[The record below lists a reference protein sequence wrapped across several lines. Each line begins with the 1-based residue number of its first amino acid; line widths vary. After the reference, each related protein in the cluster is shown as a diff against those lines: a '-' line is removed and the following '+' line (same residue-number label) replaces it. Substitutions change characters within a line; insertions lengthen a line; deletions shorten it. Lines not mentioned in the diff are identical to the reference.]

1 MPLTRDASKNI
12 SELSRA
18 HPEWSRKRRVA
29 AGLNAARQKGAS
41 IPLKAGKLRKSG
53 GKKQ

>member
-1 MPLTRDASKNI
+1 MPLGKNASKNI
-12 SELSRA
+12 SELAHA
-18 HPEWSRKRRVA
+18 HPEWSRQRRVA
-29 AGLNAARQKGAS
+29 AGLNAARQKGAD